1 MLIKGE
7 KFLWKLKDV
16 DQTIVNTIAY
26 DFNLSFPIAR
36 TLCSRGFLNKE
47 QISSFLFTSFQKD
60 VADSK
65 LFKDIDKAIE
75 RILHAIK
82 KKEKILIFGDYDVD
96 GITSTAL
103 LLVAL
108 LPLGADINF
117 YLPNRIKDGYGL
129 SEKFV
134 QKAAQNNYKL
144 IITVD
149 NGISAFNAADLAQQL
164 NIDLIITDHHRP
176 HDKLPIAAAI
186 VNANQDNCM
195 YPYKDFAGV
204 GIIFKIVSLIYKELN
219 KEISDKIY
227 ELLMLGTI
235 ADVAPLTGENRFW
248 VQYGLCKINK
258 QKSLAINVLSQNS
271 KLNKSYLDSLDIGF
285 SIAPQLNALGRL
297 DDPRQAVSFLISS
310 DEEQV
315 NKIGKILFAINEER
329 KEIDRKIYQ
338 EIEYAIELKKINLE
352 QENIIIAANS
362 SWPAGIIG
370 LVAGKIVQN
379 YGKPTF
385 LFHLDNKKGILKGS
399 CRSIP
404 EFNIFDALQENKNIL
419 ISFGG
424 HSFAAGLSLY
434 QDDIIALK
442 ENLEKKIA
450 KELDPQDLKPKIEVD
465 AELEL
470 TELNKQMLFDLQRL
484 EPFGNQNK
492 QPVFLIKNVTLQNK
506 PQLLKDK
513 HLKCFV
519 FADGVIKPI
528 IFFNRPDLYFVL
540 NNIGDKFFD
549 IVCNVI
555 KNEWNDKISIEL
567 QGLDIKI

>member
-1 MLIKGE
+1 MLIQGQ
-7 KFLWKLKDV
+7 KFLWKLKDI
-16 DQTIVNTIAY
+16 DQTIAHSIAY
-26 DFNLSFPIAR
+26 DFNLSFPIAQ
-36 TLCSRGFLNKE
+36 TLYARGFLNKE
-47 QISSFLFTSFQKD
+47 QISSFLFTSFQKN
-60 VADSK
+60 VADSR
-65 LFKDIDKAIE
+65 LFKDIDTAID

-108 LPLGADINF
+108 LPLDADINF

-134 QKAAQNNYKL
+134 QKASQNNYKL

-149 NGISAFNAADLAQQL
+149 NGISAFDAADLAQKL

-176 HDKLPIAAAI
+176 HGNLPVATAI
-186 VNANQDNCM
+186 VNANQDSCM

-204 GIIFKIVSLIYKELN
+204 GIIFKIVCLIYKELN

-227 ELLMLGTI
+227 ELLMLGTV

-258 QKSLAINVLSQNS
+258 QKSLAINVLAQNS
-271 KLNKSYLDSLDIGF
+271 KLNKNYLDSLDIGF

-297 DDPRQAVSFLISS
+297 ADPRQAVAFLISS
-310 DEEQV
+310 DEREV
-315 NKIGKILFAINEER
+315 NRIGRILLTMNEER
-329 KEIDRKIYQ
+329 KEVDRKIYQ

-362 SWPAGIIG
+362 SWPAGVIG

-385 LFHLDNKKGILKGS
+385 LFHLNKNGILKGS

-404 EFNIFDALQENKNIL
+404 EFNIFDALQENKDIL

-424 HSFAAGLSLY
+424 HSFAAGLSLR
-434 QDDIIALK
+434 QDDVFVLK
-442 ENLEKKIA
+442 ENLENKIA
-450 KELDPQDLKPKIEVD
+450 KELSPQDLQPKIEVD

-470 TELNKQMLFDLQRL
+470 PELNKQMLFDLQRL
-484 EPFGNQNK
+484 EPFGNQNR
-492 QPVFLIKNVTLQNK
+492 QPIFLVKNVTLQSK

-513 HLKCFV
+513 HLKCLI

-528 IFFNRPDLYFVL
+528 IFFNRPDLYSIL

-549 IVCNVI
+549 VVCNVI

-567 QGLDIKI
+567 QGLDIRV

>member
-1 MLIKGE
+1 VLIKGE